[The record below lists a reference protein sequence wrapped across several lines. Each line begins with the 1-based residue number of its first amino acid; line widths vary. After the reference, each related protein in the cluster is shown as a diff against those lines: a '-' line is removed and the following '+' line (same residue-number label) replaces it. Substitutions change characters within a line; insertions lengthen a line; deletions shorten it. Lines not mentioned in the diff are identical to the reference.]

1 MRTLIRKYKRLQ
13 KEYIHIY
20 ERDFFKSLESEHK
33 IVGIT
38 GNRGIGKTTYLFYY
52 LNKYYSAS
60 DQALYVSMDDI
71 YFSKN
76 SLIELVE
83 KFIDEYD
90 GKVICIDEIHRYPG
104 WAQELKNIYDEYHK
118 KIKIIFSG
126 SSATDLIKQKYD
138 LSRRATLKIMPGFSF
153 REYLE
158 FRQNVKLPILS
169 LENVV
174 ENRTRIDDKI
184 LSVRK
189 ISGLFKEYLRIG
201 YYPIFSEFKNE
212 ESVFDALSGIIDKMI
227 NIDIATYYSL
237 KTETLPVFKK
247 ILYFIFTSSPGSIN
261 ISKLSNSLDKSFPD
275 TSRYIEMAR
284 ESGLIRYLL
293 NNKTGHS
300 MIRNA
305 EKVYLNDTNMAYA
318 LSNSIGKEVSS
329 GSARELFAINQ
340 LQSAGYAVF
349 SADSG
354 DMAVTEKKSIFGK
367 KYVFEIGG
375 KNKDTKQIKN
385 IKNSF
390 LVLDNILHG
399 DKYSIPLYLLGFL
412 Y

>member
-1 MRTLIRKYKRLQ
+1 
-13 KEYIHIY
+13 
-20 ERDFFKSLESEHK
+20 
-33 IVGIT
+33 
-38 GNRGIGKTTYLFYY
+38 
-52 LNKYYSAS
+52 
-60 DQALYVSMDDI
+60 
-71 YFSKN
+71 
-76 SLIELVE
+76 
-83 KFIDEYD
+83 
-90 GKVICIDEIHRYPG
+90 
-104 WAQELKNIYDEYHK
+104 
-118 KIKIIFSG
+118 
-126 SSATDLIKQKYD
+126 
-138 LSRRATLKIMPGFSF
+138 
-153 REYLE
+153 
-158 FRQNVKLPILS
+158 
-169 LENVV
+169 
-174 ENRTRIDDKI
+174 
-184 LSVRK
+184 
-189 ISGLFKEYLRIG
+189 
-201 YYPIFSEFKNE
+201 
-212 ESVFDALSGIIDKMI
+212 MI

-318 LSNSIGKEVSS
+318 LSNSIGKEVDS

-340 LQSAGYAVF
+340 LQSAGYTVF